1 MAWHKYKAKKTT
13 VDGITFDSK
22 REARRYQELKL
33 LEQAGTICELELQP
47 RFTLQ
52 RAFKDNEGNH
62 IRAITYKADFQ
73 YIEDGEIIVEDSK
86 GFWTQVFKIKRKMFL
101 FFYPDYYL
109 RIT

>member
-1 MAWHKYKAKKTT
+1 MAWHKYGAKKTT

-22 REARRYQELKL
+22 KEAIRYQELKL
-33 LEQAGTICELELQP
+33 LEMAGTICELELQP

-52 RAFKDNEGNH
+52 GAFKDNEGNH

-73 YIEDGEIIVEDSK
+73 YIEDGKIIVEDTK
-86 GFWTQVFKIKRKMFL
+86 GFWTAAFKIKRKLFL
-101 FFYPDYYL
+101 FQYPDFLL